1 METCCYLRQFL
12 AKPHPLV
19 GRKGP
24 VCPFVPQALKSNSM
38 YLAVVTTVGRTP
50 QAVIERTARA
60 MLRRFDELEPRTGRA
75 AAYKAV
81 VMIFPQVPLS
91 HAPRLIDG
99 VQLALKP
106 EFVAR
111 GLMIGEF
118 HLRDAISA
126 THFWTVTPRRGYDD
140 AHSS

>member
-1 METCCYLRQFL
+1 MLGNIAIIIDIVAANNRIRIRINLLNLRIEIL
-12 AKPHPLV
+12 ALSGKLRV
-19 GRKGP
+19 S
-24 VCPFVPQALKSNSM
+24 FSNS
-38 YLAVVTTVGRTP
+38 VVPCTL
-50 QAVIERTARA
+50 
-60 MLRRFDELEPRTGRA
+60 LRRFDELEPRTGRA